1 MKQPNLWSLTQIRSM
16 LLSTT
21 LRTASKVLK
30 RERVRQ
36 NNPFQ
41 VLNNPFMLVLSNGCK
56 QEPHSRPQPSTFGAI
71 FAIRPI
77 IHTNVRL
84 IAMSSNQK
92 RIRDLE
98 RMMKKFGN
106 TPDLLAKLEAAK
118 QSKGEVQVKEK
129 MRKNS
134 TKYHMV
140 KFLERKKMTRSIRS
154 VESKIKKEEDAGELA
169 VLNKKRDKLLED
181 LAYIM

>member
-1 MKQPNLWSLTQIRSM
+1 
-16 LLSTT
+16 
-21 LRTASKVLK
+21 
-30 RERVRQ
+30 
-36 NNPFQ
+36 
-41 VLNNPFMLVLSNGCK
+41 
-56 QEPHSRPQPSTFGAI
+56 
-71 FAIRPI
+71 
-77 IHTNVRL
+77 
-84 IAMSSNQK
+84 
-92 RIRDLE
+92 
-98 RMMKKFGN
+98 MKKFGN

-154 VESKIKKEEDAGELA
+154 VESKIKKEEDPSELA
-169 VLNKKRDKLLED
+169 ALNKKRDKLLED

>member
-1 MKQPNLWSLTQIRSM
+1 
-16 LLSTT
+16 
-21 LRTASKVLK
+21 
-30 RERVRQ
+30 
-36 NNPFQ
+36 
-41 VLNNPFMLVLSNGCK
+41 
-56 QEPHSRPQPSTFGAI
+56 
-71 FAIRPI
+71 
-77 IHTNVRL
+77 
-84 IAMSSNQK
+84 MSSNQK

-118 QSKGEVQVKEK
+118 QSKGDVQVKEK

-154 VESKIKKEEDAGELA
+154 VESKIKKEEDAAELA
-169 VLNKKRDKLLED
+169 VLNKKRDKLMED